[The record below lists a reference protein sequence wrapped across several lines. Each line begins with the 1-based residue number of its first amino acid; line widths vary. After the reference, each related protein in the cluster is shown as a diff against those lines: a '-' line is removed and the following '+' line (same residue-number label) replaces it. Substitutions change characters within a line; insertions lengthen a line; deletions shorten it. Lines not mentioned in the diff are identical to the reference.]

1 MELERLE
8 DENRMYQTEAER
20 LSQQLEEAAA
30 SMEKQPE
37 ESVKPESETE
47 QEDAFTEKQPEEAA
61 KPEPG
66 SPEEQEAHDLQSAV
80 MKAVQS
86 AVQSAREEVVKE
98 QNTQEERSETA
109 QEPKSEKIK
118 MEEAK
123 SPEMSP
129 FLAAISPSSFPAGVM
144 TDEELARRA
153 LQAAKKVGNHKGNR
167 RF

>member
-1 MELERLE
+1 MVFVGRRYELERLE

-20 LSQQLEEAAA
+20 LSQQPEDAAKPEPESEQEPVFA
-30 SMEKQPE
+30 EKQPE
-37 ESVKPESETE
+37 ESV
-47 QEDAFTEKQPEEAA
+47 